1 MPDDSTLPTQ
11 DSENAPGVLKSLAQ
25 KLGVVQREAGRLGIP
40 TLVIIEGLD
49 ATQKGRLLN
58 KILLEIDSRSF
69 RVYST
74 HAGHKEPRRYPL
86 LHRFWNNTPDRGKI
100 QFYDRGPY
108 YLVLD
113 SWAEGKLKEK
123 ALPKYWDDIVSFERQ
138 LHESGVEII
147 KLFLNVSKKTQ
158 ARRFKKLEENPT
170 TSWRVTPK
178 DWRRHLQ
185 FKAYQKQAKRGM
197 QYTDRDYASWFT
209 IDTESFKGA
218 LVEVYNRIIDHLEA
232 AIQKKK
238 AQGETPKKQTKLK
251 NDWIPYQGHNY
262 LADTLFEEPME
273 RADYKRILKERQKK
287 IHELAHEIHT
297 HQLPIVIAFCGWDA
311 AGKGGC
317 IKRLVQS
324 IDPRG
329 YDVTPVAAPT
339 PTEFAHHYLWRFW
352 QQMPPRGK
360 IAIFDRSWYGRV
372 LVERVESL
380 CTNREWQNAYQEI
393 NEMEEHLAKFG
404 TSIIKFWLQI
414 DKETQLERFEARKI
428 DPLKNWKITDEDWR
442 NREKWELY
450 EESVNQMISETNT
463 PHAPWKIIPA
473 NCKMRARIKVL
484 DTVIKTLKK
493 AIKDARNVPL

>member
-1 MPDDSTLPTQ
+1 MPDAADPSTTP
-11 DSENAPGVLKSLAQ
+11 SSPKSVLKALAQ

-49 ATQKGRLLN
+49 ASNKGKLLN
-58 KILLEIDSRSF
+58 QVLLEIDSRSF
-69 RVYST
+69 KVYST
-74 HAGHKEPRRYPL
+74 HAGQKEPRRYPL
-86 LHRFWNNTPDRGKI
+86 LHRFWNNTPARGKI

-113 SWAEGKLKEK
+113 AWAEGKIHEEE
-123 ALPKYWDDIVSFERQ
+123 LPGYWDDIINFERQ
-138 LHESGVEII
+138 LHDGEVEII
-147 KLFLNVSKKTQ
+147 KIFLNVSKKTQ
-158 ARRFKKLEENPT
+158 ARRFRKLEENPK
-170 TSWRVTPK
+170 TSWRVTAK
-178 DWRRHLQ
+178 DWRRHRQYKSYLELAE
-185 FKAYQKQAKRGM
+185 KGM
-197 QYTDRDYASWFT
+197 KYTNREYARWHT

-218 LVEVYNRIIDHLEA
+218 LIEVYNRIIDHLET
-232 AIQKKK
+232 AIGKKK
-238 AQGETPKKQTKLK
+238 QQEDAPQTQTKRE
-251 NDWIPYQGHNY
+251 NEWIPYQGHNY
-262 LADTLFEEPME
+262 LADTEFDVPMD
-273 RADYKRILKERQKK
+273 RQLYKATLKVRQEK

-297 HQLPIVIAFCGWDA
+297 HQLPIVLVFCGWDA

-329 YDVTPVAAPT
+329 YDVIPVAAPT
-339 PTEFAHHYLWRFW
+339 RIEFSHHYLWRFW
-352 QQMPPRGK
+352 KEMPPRGK
-360 IAIFDRSWYGRV
+360 FAIFDRSWYGRV

-380 CTNREWQNAYQEI
+380 CSNQDWQNAFHEI

-404 TSIIKFWLQI
+404 TSIIKFWLHV
-414 DKETQLERFEARKI
+414 DKDTQLERFEARQN

-450 EESVNQMISETNT
+450 EESINEMIAKTDT
-463 PHAPWKIIPA
+463 DYAPWKIIPA

-493 AIKDARNVPL
+493 AIKHARKAPL